1 MTPLFGIRRLSSTLE
16 LLTQSPSS
24 PASVITTHRRSYGEV
39 PKAKRRQATRSSHLV
54 RAAVA
59 EALHS
64 PGSSVTSSEQRTG
77 CSAGHL
83 QIQQSRRSRTRTG
96 DPFITRQRRVRHG
109 RPRETTEVHKVPGK
123 RPIRSPW
130 VQTLELARARPYV
143 PDSYPTRPRRR
154 AGGTSLPGTETRR
167 SSPHSRLKSAWT
179 RTPLQIDHSQ
189 RMWVHGWGTL

>member
-1 MTPLFGIRRLSSTLE
+1 
-16 LLTQSPSS
+16 
-24 PASVITTHRRSYGEV
+24 
-39 PKAKRRQATRSSHLV
+39 
-54 RAAVA
+54 
-59 EALHS
+59 
-64 PGSSVTSSEQRTG
+64 VTGSEQRTG

-154 AGGTSLPGTETRR
+154 AGGTSLPGTEN
-167 SSPHSRLKSAWT
+167 SAVKSAFAPEVRLDSNTPANRPFSADVGARVGARYAHGRSDLT
-179 RTPLQIDHSQ
+179 RVVASARSHSASEIATSAVLDGDALKHIPTQ
-189 RMWVHGWGTL
+189 Q